1 MAVTSGA
8 STTVPDE
15 SGGAP
20 AFVRYLPVAVHKQ
33 QFAIP
38 LDRVIGV
45 VESSKITP
53 LPFSP
58 PPFEGLVLAM
68 GQVVPQI
75 SLAALFGLPPSDGG
89 VVVLISD
96 RGGSVGLRVDHVHA
110 MVQVEWEQIA
120 LASPE
125 ERDVQPLI
133 VGRFGDEAA
142 SCGVLSL
149 DHLTSDTM
157 TMTVAASGSVM
168 LATEAAAGAVDDDET
183 ADHQA
188 EPYLIIEVSGEPYAV
203 KVDHLIELLELS
215 TLRSVPQ
222 APDWIEGMIDL
233 RGEPILG
240 LSLAALL
247 NRPRGEAGKLGLM
260 VAHPAGAVA
269 LVAEYSRGIEQF
281 AAEQIHPLREPMA
294 GISSYLVRA
303 DDSIVAIIDPASMLR
318 PVDEDLRDWVPSV
331 NAEDHAAPTARP
343 MEFHQF
349 LTLRVGREFLAIPLD
364 RIQRLQAAVQMT
376 PIPDQG
382 LGFDGLADVG
392 DAIVPVIDLRRI
404 LAGDAEAP
412 GSDAPPPCL
421 LAMIEGGVAG
431 IIVNQVLRIET
442 VPESQISLAED
453 TPNLPVTHV
462 LHLQDRLMSVVSLD
476 RLLPPL

>member
-8 STTVPDE
+8 STTVSSDTGTP
-15 SGGAP
+15 P
-20 AFVRYLPVAVHKQ
+20 VFVRYLPVAVHKQ

-75 SLAALFGLPPSDGG
+75 NLAALFGLPSSDGG

-110 MVQVEWEQIA
+110 MVQVEWEQVV
-120 LASPE
+120 LSSPE
-125 ERDVQPLI
+125 QREDEPMI
-133 VGRFGDEAA
+133 VGRYGEGTA

-149 DHLTSDTM
+149 DHLTSDSLA
-157 TMTVAASGSVM
+157 MTVADSGSVM
-168 LATEAAAGAVDDDET
+168 LATEAAAGAAEDDET
-183 ADHQA
+183 AEHQS
-188 EPYLIIEVSGEPYAV
+188 EPYLVVDVSGESYAV
-203 KVDHLIELLELS
+203 KIDHLIELLELS

-222 APDWIEGMIDL
+222 APEWISGMIDL

-240 LSLAALL
+240 ISLAALL
-247 NRPRGEAGKLGLM
+247 NRPQGEAGKLGLM
-260 VAHPAGAVA
+260 VAHPAGSVA
-269 LVAEYSRGIEQF
+269 LIAEHSRGIERF

-303 DDSIVAIIDPASMLR
+303 DDSIVAIIDPHSMLR
-318 PVDEDLRDWVPSV
+318 PVDDDLHDWVPSTQV
-331 NAEDHAAPTARP
+331 ADHNAVPAKP
-343 MEFHQF
+343 MEYHQF
-349 LTLRVGREFLAIPLD
+349 LTLRVGREFIAVPLD
-364 RIQRLQAAVQMT
+364 RIQRLQASVQMT
-376 PIPDQG
+376 PIPDRG

-392 DAIVPVIDLRRI
+392 DAIVPVIDLRRV
-404 LAGDAEAP
+404 LAEETDSTA
-412 GSDAPPPCL
+412 SDAAPPCL

-442 VPESQISLAED
+442 VPESQISPAED
-453 TPNLPVTHV
+453 TPNLPVSHV
-462 LHLQDRLMSVVSLD
+462 LHLQDRLMCVVSLD